1 MKLEMKKYNTI
12 LTEKE
17 QKYWNYHQGKTDK
30 YEYLTGQKILP
41 SDHSRV
47 TEQTKFTYYLLG
59 KAFEKQIKTVE
70 NHDENLTKTIN
81 DNK

>member
-1 MKLEMKKYNTI
+1 MI

-17 QKYWNYHQGKTDK
+17 QKYRHYHHGKTDK
-30 YEYLTGQKILP
+30 YEYLTDQEILP

-47 TEQTKFTYYLLG
+47 IEQTKFTYSFLE
-59 KAFEKQIKTVE
+59 KAFEKRIKTIE
-70 NHDENLTKTIN
+70 NHGEKLTKAIN